1 MMLVDNAAKL
11 KNVMN
16 FKQGSYYKFVAL
28 VRAKDYK
35 NSSEQVLTSMEKQE
49 ILVKD
54 WMVDSQEMLDKTLPD
69 MLKYTEMF
77 KCRLYMCTDRKSV
90 VKTLVQM
97 RNTVDKYLDP
107 FLGNPNASCSVR
119 ALRKICAS
127 ASNLSESSDRESRY
141 WMFDVDT
148 KNQNVLKFVQE
159 NVCGEHYV
167 ETFETKAGYHIL
179 ARKKFFVG
187 VPDEYESEFD
197 YLRDKFPQTSQS
209 TLAEYVSN
217 VDVKDNA
224 MVLVAMGE

>member
-97 RNTVDKYLDP
+97 RNTVDKYLNP

-167 ETFETKAGYHIL
+167 ETFETKAGYHVL

-197 YLRDKFPQTSQS
+197 YLRDKFPQTSPLVL
-209 TLAEYVSN
+209 TEYISN

>member
-167 ETFETKAGYHIL
+167 ETFETKAGYHVL

>member
-1 MMLVDNAAKL
+1 MLVDNTAKL

-28 VRAKDYK
+28 VRVKDYK

-90 VKTLVQM
+90 VKTLAQM

-167 ETFETKAGYHIL
+167 ETFETKAGYHVL

-197 YLRDKFPQTSQS
+197 YLRDKFPQTSPLVL
-209 TLAEYVSN
+209 TEYISN
-217 VDVKDNA
+217 VEVKDNA

>member
-1 MMLVDNAAKL
+1 MMLVDNTAKL
-11 KNVMN
+11 KNVMD

-167 ETFETKAGYHIL
+167 ETFETKAGYHVL

-197 YLRDKFPQTSQS
+197 YLRDKFPQTSPLVL
-209 TLAEYVSN
+209 TEYISN

>member
-1 MMLVDNAAKL
+1 MFLVDNTSKL
-11 KNVMN
+11 KDVME
-16 FKQGSYYKFVAL
+16 FKNGAYYKFVCL

-97 RNTVDKYLDP
+97 KNTVDKYLDP

-127 ASNLSESSDRESRY
+127 TSNLSESSDRESRY

-167 ETFETKAGYHIL
+167 ETFETKAGYHVL

-197 YLRDKFPQTSQS
+197 YLRDKFPQTSPLVL
-209 TLAEYVSN
+209 TEYISN